1 MPDGFFIAAA
11 YLVLINIAAA
21 CLTVWDKRRAKKNG
35 WRVRES
41 TLLLVAILGGSLA
54 MYGVMKKIRHK
65 TKHKKFM
72 IGLPVIFLLQVALV
86 VWAGVM
92 GFWPL

>member
-1 MPDGFFIAAA
+1 MPDGYVVAAV
-11 YLVLINIAAA
+11 YLVLINIVAA
-21 CLTVWDKRRAKKNG
+21 CLTVWDKRRAQKNG
-35 WRVRES
+35 WRVRER
-41 TLLLVAILGGSLA
+41 TLLLVAILGGSPA

-72 IGLPVIFLLQVALV
+72 IGLPVIFFLQVALG
-86 VWAGVM
+86 VWAGLM

>member
-1 MPDGFFIAAA
+1 MPDGYVVAAV
-11 YLVLINIAAA
+11 YLVLINIVSA
-21 CLTVWDKRRAKKNG
+21 CLTVWDKRRAQKNG
-35 WRVRES
+35 WRVRER
-41 TLLLVAILGGSLA
+41 TLLLVAILVGSPA

-72 IGLPVIFLLQVALV
+72 IGLPVIFFLQVALG
-86 VWAGVM
+86 VWAGLM

>member
-1 MPDGFFIAAA
+1 MPDGYVVAAV
-11 YLVLINIAAA
+11 YLVLINIVAA
-21 CLTVWDKRRAKKNG
+21 CLTVWDKRRAQKNG

-41 TLLLVAILGGSLA
+41 TLLLVAILGGSPA

-72 IGLPVIFLLQVALV
+72 IGLPVIFFLQVALG
-86 VWAGVM
+86 VWAGLM

>member
-1 MPDGFFIAAA
+1 MPNWYVVAAV
-11 YLVLINIAAA
+11 YLVLINIVAA
-21 CLTVWDKRRAKKNG
+21 CLTVWDKRRAQKNG
-35 WRVRES
+35 WRVRER
-41 TLLLVAILGGSLA
+41 TLLLVAILGGSPA

-72 IGLPVIFLLQVALV
+72 IGLPVIFFLQVALG
-86 VWAGVM
+86 VWAGLM

>member
-1 MPDGFFIAAA
+1 MPDGYVVAAV
-11 YLVLINIAAA
+11 YLVLINIVSA
-21 CLTVWDKRRAKKNG
+21 CLTVWDKRRAQKNG
-35 WRVRES
+35 WRVRER
-41 TLLLVAILGGSLA
+41 TLLLVAILGGSPA

-72 IGLPVIFLLQVALV
+72 IGLPVIFFLQVALG
-86 VWAGVM
+86 VWAGLM

>member
-1 MPDGFFIAAA
+1 MPDGYVVAAV
-11 YLVLINIAAA
+11 YLVLINIVSA
-21 CLTVWDKRRAKKNG
+21 CLTVWDKRRAQKNE
-35 WRVRES
+35 WRVREN
-41 TLLLVAILGGSLA
+41 TLLLVAALGGSPA

-72 IGLPVIFLLQVALV
+72 IGLPVIFFLQVALG
-86 VWAGVM
+86 VWAGLM

>member
-1 MPDGFFIAAA
+1 MPEGYVVAAV
-11 YLVLINIAAA
+11 YLVLINIVSA
-21 CLTVWDKRRAKKNG
+21 CLTVWDKRRAQKNG
-35 WRVRES
+35 WRVRER
-41 TLLLVAILGGSLA
+41 TLLLVAILGGSPA

-72 IGLPVIFLLQVALV
+72 IGLPVIFFLQVALG
-86 VWAGVM
+86 VWAGLM

>member
-1 MPDGFFIAAA
+1 MPDGYVVAAV
-11 YLVLINIAAA
+11 YLVLINIVAA
-21 CLTVWDKRRAKKNG
+21 CLTVWDKRRAQKNG
-35 WRVRES
+35 WRVREN
-41 TLLLVAILGGSLA
+41 TLLLVAILGGSPA

-72 IGLPVIFLLQVALV
+72 IGLPVIFFLQVALG
-86 VWAGVM
+86 VWAGLM

>member
-1 MPDGFFIAAA
+1 MPDGYVVAAV
-11 YLVLINIAAA
+11 YLVLINIVSA
-21 CLTVWDKRRAKKNG
+21 CLTVWDKRRAQKNE
-35 WRVRES
+35 WRVRER
-41 TLLLVAILGGSLA
+41 TLLLVAILGGSPA

-72 IGLPVIFLLQVALV
+72 IGLPVIFFLQVALG
-86 VWAGVM
+86 VWAGLM